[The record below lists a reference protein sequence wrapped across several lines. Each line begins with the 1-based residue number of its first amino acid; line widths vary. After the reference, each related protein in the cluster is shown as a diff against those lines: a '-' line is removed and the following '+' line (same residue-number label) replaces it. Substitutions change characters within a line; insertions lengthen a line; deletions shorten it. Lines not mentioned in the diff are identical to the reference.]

1 MMSGFTSNCSFIGSI
16 WCEKINFQVKMNWE
30 KDIKAYGRQDKRWF
44 TAQIQLLS
52 YTQENYSTVLPFLS
66 LYLPLSLPS
75 LSLSLFKYFWYL
87 IGPYVYEII
96 ISRSNSV
103 KVITCIFE
111 MSTSNIVYEKM
122 TLEIMAAMTDLGF
135 YDLFTILCVYVKTIL
150 GTKYTF
156 IL

>member
-1 MMSGFTSNCSFIGSI
+1 
-16 WCEKINFQVKMNWE
+16 
-30 KDIKAYGRQDKRWF
+30 
-44 TAQIQLLS
+44 
-52 YTQENYSTVLPFLS
+52 
-66 LYLPLSLPS
+66 
-75 LSLSLFKYFWYL
+75 
-87 IGPYVYEII
+87 
-96 ISRSNSV
+96 
-103 KVITCIFE
+103 